1 MNANV
6 NGEHD
11 PANPRVREP
20 FSMNVPIDD
29 EVHAKSRVQEPI
41 SMKVNPFDEEVQ
53 GALHFIDAVMTQ
65 VMKWS
70 SIIKL
75 CTSRMAFC

>member
-1 MNANV
+1 
-6 NGEHD
+6 
-11 PANPRVREP
+11 
-20 FSMNVPIDD
+20 MNVPIDD

-70 SIIKL
+70 SKIKL
-75 CTSRMAFC
+75 CTLRMAFC